1 MKTPATILLLST
13 IVTPCL
19 ADDASPVSTAQ
30 LPSIHSDSA
39 KDSVRAAHA
48 GLTQSTQAPNI
59 HVDKANDPDARTV
72 AEVNEKVAELKDQPV
87 VVRGQVVKYNPGI
100 MGKNWIHLRDGTGSA
115 AERSNDLLVTSLEQA
130 KVGDVVTARGIV
142 RMDKDFGYG
151 YRYQVLVEEATLAK

>member
-1 MKTPATILLLST
+1 
-13 IVTPCL
+13 
-19 ADDASPVSTAQ
+19 
-30 LPSIHSDSA
+30 
-39 KDSVRAAHA
+39 
-48 GLTQSTQAPNI
+48 
-59 HVDKANDPDARTV
+59 V